1 MARHRTLT
9 DEQRKLNRENL
20 DSIPIPFNVQKHFK
34 DKLDKFSKRYRSRN
48 AAILDLIKTHP
59 DFKNF
64 TNKENQHGTQIKMA
78 D

>member
-1 MARHRTLT
+1 MSRPRTLT

-20 DSIPIPFNVQKHFK
+20 DSIPIPFNVQQHFK
-34 DKLDKFSKRYRSRN
+34 DKLDRFTKGRYVSRN

-64 TNKENQHGTQIKMA
+64 NNKEVIHNH
-78 D
+78 